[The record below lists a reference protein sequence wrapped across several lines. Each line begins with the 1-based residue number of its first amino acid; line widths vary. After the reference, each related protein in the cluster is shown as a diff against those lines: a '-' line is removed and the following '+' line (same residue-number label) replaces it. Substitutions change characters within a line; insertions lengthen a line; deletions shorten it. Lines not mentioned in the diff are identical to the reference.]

1 MNGRVIAVLFVVALL
16 LTACAGSTQQAG
28 GTGNAANGDKLFHQ
42 AKIGT
47 LPGCATCHSTEPGK
61 VITGPS
67 LAGIATDA
75 AETPSEEGYE
85 GTAKDAAGFLREAIL
100 NPDVD
105 VPEGFQPAVMPKTY
119 KNELTDQ
126 QLNDL
131 VAYLLTLK

>member
-1 MNGRVIAVLFVVALL
+1 MNGRAIAVLFMIAVF
-16 LTACAGSTQQAG
+16 LTACGGGAQQAG
-28 GTGNAANGDKLFHQ
+28 GAGDPASGDKLFHQ
-42 AKIGT
+42 AKIGA

-61 VITGPS
+61 VIVGPS

-75 AETPSEEGYE
+75 AQTPSEEAYE
-85 GTAKDAAGFLREAIL
+85 GTAKDAAGFLRESIL

-105 VPEGFQPAVMPKTY
+105 VPEDFQANVMPKTY
-119 KNELTDQ
+119 QAELTDR